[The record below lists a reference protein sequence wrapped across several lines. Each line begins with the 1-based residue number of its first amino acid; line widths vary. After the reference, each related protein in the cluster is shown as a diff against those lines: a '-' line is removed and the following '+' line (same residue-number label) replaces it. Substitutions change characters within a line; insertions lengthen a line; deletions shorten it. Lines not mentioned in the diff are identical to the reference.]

1 MEVLKLNGAL
11 AAAVTGI
18 DWDVGPNTDDFEQ
31 IEAALMGHGVLAVAA
46 ARMRPE
52 QHVELAAHFG
62 ELEHHEFF
70 ENQGP
75 GFEHITVLD
84 SARGDRSSMW
94 HIDEHFLEKPP
105 IITMTRAIQLPA
117 WGGDTSFVSLH
128 QAFDT
133 LSSRMQQY
141 LDGLSAVHD
150 LARIAEMRW
159 QGGTGSGEQLVEPLL
174 AHKHATHPVVSVH
187 PVTGRRALNVSPT
200 YTRFI
205 EGLPSGESKAILD
218 YLFLHMQRPEH
229 AYRHRWA
236 QGDLLIWD
244 NRSVMHHAAADYTDR
259 RVMHRISVIAAAV
272 AE

>member
-1 MEVLKLNGAL
+1 MKVEKLNGAL
-11 AAAVTGI
+11 AAGVTGV
-18 DWDVGPNTDDFEQ
+18 DWDVGLCDADVDQ
-31 IEAALMGHGVLAVAA
+31 ISAALAEHGVLAVAA
-46 ARMRPE
+46 AKMRPE

-117 WGGDTSFVSLH
+117 WGGDTSFISLH
-128 QAFDT
+128 AAYDT
-133 LSSRMQQY
+133 LSSRMQHY
-141 LDGLSAVHD
+141 LDGLNAVHD

-159 QGGTGSGEQLVEPLL
+159 QSGSAGSEQVAEPLL
-174 AHKHATHPVVSVH
+174 AHKHASHPVVAVH
-187 PVTGRRALNVSPT
+187 PLNGRRALNVSPT

-205 EGLPSGESKAILD
+205 EGLPMTESKAILD
-218 YLFLHMQRPEH
+218 YLYGHMQRPEH

-236 QGDLLIWD
+236 PGDLLIWD
-244 NRSVMHHAAADYTDR
+244 NRSVMHHAAAYYTDR
-259 RVMHRISVIAAAV
+259 RVMHRVSVIGPS
-272 AE
+272 